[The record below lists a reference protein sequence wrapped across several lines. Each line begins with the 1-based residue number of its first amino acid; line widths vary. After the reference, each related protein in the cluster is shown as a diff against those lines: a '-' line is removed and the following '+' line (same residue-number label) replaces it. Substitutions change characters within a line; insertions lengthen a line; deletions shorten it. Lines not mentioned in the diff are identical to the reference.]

1 MIQNLTSIPEPV
13 TQELLFKGQLSRNTF
28 AHSNHSLSIQ
38 DEDAQHYVKKKQITY
53 NALSPYNRYCYHVK
67 LSVN

>member
-1 MIQNLTSIPEPV
+1 MIQSPTSIPELI

-38 DEDAQHYVKKKQITY
+38 DEDAQHYVKKNQITY
-53 NALSPYNRYCYHVK
+53 NALSPYNRYCYHVR